1 MKPSL
6 LALACSIVSLT
17 VASAQTKRS
26 EYAAPEKEKNF
37 RDRLEMMIE
46 DFVDKVGREFV
57 WRENETDSLGTV
69 GSEESLAN
77 AQDKSG
83 STLTFDGNKT
93 IGESET
99 MRANVVVKGG
109 DLTVYGTIEGDALVV
124 GGNLFVKDGGKISGN
139 ARVINGEIVKD
150 EEGFIGG
157 SMDMTRASAV
167 GYRQDRRTFGR
178 SSYQLNAQWAS
189 ETTNLDNF
197 LFRYNRVEGIFLG
210 LGSEKKYYWDGSKR
224 WNAYGSVGW
233 GFKSHRWRYNLGLTR
248 QFALA
253 NDEASSSGLFE
264 IGAEGHS
271 LTDSKDH
278 WIIGLHENTAAALLI
293 HEDFRDYYGRE
304 GFALHTAYSMQQGDL
319 NGQLKTEYLI
329 DRYSSLVNRTEWS
342 IFGGNKVFR
351 PNPAVDE
358 GAMRSVLVSGGLS
371 TVTKTSHGQEGWS
384 IYGNAE
390 YARKS
395 WGGIFSF
402 SQLVAD
408 IRRYQPIGYYD
419 NFNIRLRVGT
429 STGTVPFQKVFE
441 LGGRSTVHARPFK
454 SEIGNR
460 MILLNAEYIIN
471 GDFLHDLDFWPSWLM
486 RGINFL
492 VLADAGL
499 IRSVGP
505 EEKWTG
511 GFEATKLSEFKSDV
525 GFGLANRNGSLRLAF
540 VWRTDVNVPAK
551 FIFRFSRPF

>member
-1 MKPSL
+1 MKPTSL
-6 LALACSIVSLT
+6 ELACSLIALT
-17 VASAQTKRS
+17 ASAQTKRA
-26 EYAAPEKEKNF
+26 EYPAPEKEKNF
-37 RDRLEMMIE
+37 GDRLEMMIE
-46 DFVDKVGREFV
+46 DFDDKVGREFV
-57 WRENETDSLGTV
+57 WRENETDSLSGALK
-69 GSEESLAN
+69 SEESFAD
-77 AQDKSG
+77 AQDKYG
-83 STLTFDGNKT
+83 STITYDGNKT
-93 IGESET
+93 IEKSEII
-99 MRANVVVKGG
+99 RAHVVVKGG
-109 DLTVYGTIEGDALVV
+109 DLTVYGAVEGDALVV
-124 GGNLFVKDGGKISGN
+124 GGTLYVKNGGKISGN

-150 EEGFIGG
+150 EDGFIGG
-157 SMDMTRASAV
+157 YMDKTRASAA

-178 SSYQLNAQWAS
+178 SSYRLNTQWAS

-253 NDEASSSGLFE
+253 NDDANSSGLFE

-271 LTDSKDH
+271 LTDSKDQ

-304 GFALHTAYSMQQGDL
+304 GFVLHTAYSTQQGDVT
-319 NGQLKTEYLI
+319 GQLKAEYLI
-329 DRYSSLVNRTEWS
+329 DRYASLANRTEWS

-351 PNPAVDE
+351 ANSAIDE
-358 GAMRSVLVSGGLS
+358 GAMRSFLASGGLS
-371 TVTKTSHGQEGWS
+371 TVTRTSYGQEGWS
-384 IYGNAE
+384 IYGTAE

-408 IRRYQPIGYYD
+408 IRRYQPVSLYN

-429 STGTVPFQKVFE
+429 SRGSVPLQKAFE
-441 LGGRSTVHARPFK
+441 LGGLSTLHARPFK

-460 MILLNAEYIIN
+460 MILVNAEYIIN

-499 IRSVGP
+499 IRSVAPG
-505 EEKWTG
+505 EGWTS
-511 GFEATKLSEFKSDV
+511 GFEKIRFSEFKSDL
-525 GFGLANRNGSLRLAF
+525 GFGVANRNGSFRLAF
-540 VWRTDVNVPAK
+540 VWRTDVNAPAR
-551 FIFRFSRPF
+551 FVFRFSRPF